1 MLRNRVIVKQ
11 DELHERLLLEDSKDF
26 KFKSSGWKQ
35 TAKRVELRKCVL
47 DNLNFHRIIFE
58 HSADLT
64 KSSLVNTTFVTCSF
78 NDRCRYSLDGCD
90 LLNCKFDGCRG
101 GNDVDGWW
109 TIDKLVDMIRQKKIT
124 FYDVKNFSQATFSD
138 QDIKRAI
145 KETYNL

>member
-1 MLRNRVIVKQ
+1 MLRKRVIVKQ

-64 KSSLVNTTFVTCSF
+64 KSSLVNSTFATCSF
-78 NDRCRYSLDGCD
+78 NDRCR
-90 LLNCKFDGCRG
+90 
-101 GNDVDGWW
+101 
-109 TIDKLVDMIRQKKIT
+109 
-124 FYDVKNFSQATFSD
+124 
-138 QDIKRAI
+138 
-145 KETYNL
+145 